1 MMIKA
6 RLWSA
11 LALVAY
17 VAPAFSAPLY
27 DLLIVNGQVVD
38 GDGRTLDGVAIAID
52 GDRIVAVEQGL
63 AQRASARRTID
74 ARGMIVAPGFIDP
87 HTHANAAITS
97 PDAAKRANL
106 AWAFQGVST
115 VVVGNDGD
123 GLGDAKRPGAA
134 TGTNYAV
141 LSGFGRIRRSVIGDV
156 DRAPTA
162 AELTQMQQ
170 AVARDMC
177 DGAFGFSTGLYYAP
191 QSFAKTDEVIAL
203 ASVAARMG
211 GYYDTHMRM
220 EGNDGMGVVGALDEA
235 LEITEKAGMPLHVSH
250 IKALGPAAWGKAE
263 AMIDRIEKARARGRE
278 VTADQYPW
286 DASGTRLSSAL
297 LPRSAVD
304 GGMEAMRLRL
314 ADPAQVAAIERA
326 IEANIAAR
334 GGPERLLV
342 TNVIGNAG
350 VTAGKTLAQL
360 ASESGTTPA
369 KVAIEALRKGDANVA
384 SFNMSAENIKAFA
397 YKDWVVTGSDGSTGH
412 PRMYATFPKAWN
424 DLVREGS
431 MSIGRFIARSTGD
444 TARVIG
450 FEGRGFLRAG
460 YAADIV
466 IFDPERYK
474 AVANYVNPTA
484 LSSGVQTLLVN
495 GVPVIENGRYAG
507 SLPGVRLKKV
517 QKGTQCSAPAGG

>member
-1 MMIKA
+1 
-6 RLWSA
+6 
-11 LALVAY
+11 
-17 VAPAFSAPLY
+17 
-27 DLLIVNGQVVD
+27 
-38 GDGRTLDGVAIAID
+38 
-52 GDRIVAVEQGL
+52 
-63 AQRASARRTID
+63 
-74 ARGMIVAPGFIDP
+74 
-87 HTHANAAITS
+87 
-97 PDAAKRANL
+97 
-106 AWAFQGVST
+106 
-115 VVVGNDGD
+115 
-123 GLGDAKRPGAA
+123 
-134 TGTNYAV
+134 
-141 LSGFGRIRRSVIGDV
+141 
-156 DRAPTA
+156 
-162 AELTQMQQ
+162 
-170 AVARDMC
+170 
-177 DGAFGFSTGLYYAP
+177 
-191 QSFAKTDEVIAL
+191 
-203 ASVAARMG
+203 
-211 GYYDTHMRM
+211 MRM

-263 AMIDRIEKARARGRE
+263 AMIERIEKARARGRE

-314 ADPAQVAAIERA
+314 ADPAQAAAIERA

-350 VTAGKTLAQL
+350 VTTGKTLAQL

-412 PRMYATFPKAWN
+412 PRMYATFPKAWS
-424 DLVREGS
+424 DLVREGT

-450 FEGRGFLRAG
+450 LESRGFLRAG

-517 QKGTQCSAPAGG
+517 QKGTQCNAPAGG